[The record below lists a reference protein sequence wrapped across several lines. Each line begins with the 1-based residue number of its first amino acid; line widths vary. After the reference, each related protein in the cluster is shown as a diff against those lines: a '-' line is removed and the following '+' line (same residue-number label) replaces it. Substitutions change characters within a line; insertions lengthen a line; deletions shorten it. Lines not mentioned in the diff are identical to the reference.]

1 MNLLRALLASCV
13 VLFSLSSAHAETAKI
28 VVKETTLREQC
39 KFLSPAMARL
49 QYSDSV
55 NIISRQADWFKVTF
69 GTAQGCL
76 HRSALEARTYS
87 LSGVS
92 GARAGGASQEEV
104 SLAGKGFTPEV
115 EESYKKQRRD
125 LNYQAVDR
133 VEHYRISEESLREF
147 TQDGGLKQ
155 P

>member
-1 MNLLRALLASCV
+1 MKLLCALSVSFLVFSHLA
-13 VLFSLSSAHAETAKI
+13 SAHAETAKI

-39 KFLSPAMARL
+39 RFLSPAAARL
-49 QYSDSV
+49 HYNDSV
-55 NIISRQADWFKVTF
+55 DIVSREADWYKVAF
-69 GTAQGCL
+69 GTVRGCL

-92 GARAGGASQEEV
+92 GTRTGFASQEEV

-115 EESYKKQRRD
+115 EASYKKQHHN
-125 LNYQAVDR
+125 LNYQAVDDVQSYR
-133 VEHYRISEESLREF
+133 VSDETLGKFMRE
-147 TQDGGLKQ
+147 GGLKQ